1 MHLSISERRLQS
13 KLVHY
18 IQRISMNRI
27 MCVYM
32 ERIKY
37 LYRRR
42 SIKYMYRRRFTT
54 AAIILIIW
62 KLEEEEE
69 EAGKP
74 SL

>member
-1 MHLSISERRLQS
+1 
-13 KLVHY
+13 
-18 IQRISMNRI
+18 
-27 MCVYM
+27 M

-54 AAIILIIW
+54 DAIILIIW
-62 KLEEEEE
+62 KLQEEE

>member
-1 MHLSISERRLQS
+1 
-13 KLVHY
+13 
-18 IQRISMNRI
+18 

-37 LYRRR
+37 LYRR
-42 SIKYMYRRRFTT
+42 SIKYLYRRRFTT

-62 KLEEEEE
+62 KLQEEE